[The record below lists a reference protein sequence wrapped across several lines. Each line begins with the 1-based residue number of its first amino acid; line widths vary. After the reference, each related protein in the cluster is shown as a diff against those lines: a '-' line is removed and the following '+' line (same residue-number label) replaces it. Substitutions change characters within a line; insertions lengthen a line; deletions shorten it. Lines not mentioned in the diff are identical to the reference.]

1 MSGLVAHVPAS
12 SWAVFK
18 DCSPLYEV
26 PAKKGGGVVLKSGKI
41 RDIWTVKKIAS
52 GADDGLSH
60 SLTHGTR
67 PRVLKC
73 LSSALYILIYN
84 YLPEGF
90 NHFYGR
96 IGER

>member
-1 MSGLVAHVPAS
+1 M
-12 SWAVFK
+12 
-18 DCSPLYEV
+18 
-26 PAKKGGGVVLKSGKI
+26 LKSGKI
-41 RDIWTVKKIAS
+41 SDIWTVKKIVG
-52 GADDGLSH
+52 GANDGLSH

-90 NHFYGR
+90 TRFYGR
-96 IGER
+96 IGQR